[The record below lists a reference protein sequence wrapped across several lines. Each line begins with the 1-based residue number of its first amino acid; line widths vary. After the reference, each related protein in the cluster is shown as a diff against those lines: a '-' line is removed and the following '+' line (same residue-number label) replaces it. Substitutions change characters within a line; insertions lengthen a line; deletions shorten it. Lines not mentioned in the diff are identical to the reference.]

1 MAAAKLLLKANTI
14 FQIANQIRTSRL
26 MKSFHFAEV
35 DYILPSQQVYIRR
48 HNAPTTKTTTCL

>member
-26 MKSFHFAEV
+26 CWSWLYFT
-35 DYILPSQQVYIRR
+35 SQPVYIRR